1 MEWSGQE
8 HGKARLGV
16 GRMALALV
24 IAAFLGGALGLVWHS
39 SGLFGDDTGEPV
51 NVVPAEGDGG

>member
-8 HGKARLGV
+8 QGRSRLGA

-39 SGLFGDDTGEPV
+39 SGLFGGDDGAAADM
-51 NVVPAEGDGG
+51 VPAEGDGG